1 MVRQRALVLEDEYLV
16 ALDIETTLLG
26 MGFDT
31 VDIATSLAGAVLA
44 LEKGDYDCVLLD
56 VNISGET
63 SFDLARDLAARQI
76 PFGFI
81 SGYSDTSGFP
91 DDLKQSLV
99 LGKPF
104 DDGEFASFVA
114 NLLGDHE
121 KAARLDIKEP

>member
-31 VDIATSLAGAVLA
+31 VDIATSIAGAVTA
-44 LEKGDYDCVLLD
+44 LETHIYDCVFLD
-56 VNISGET
+56 VNIAGEN
-63 SFDLARDLAARQI
+63 SFDLARALGERQI

-81 SGYSDTSGFP
+81 SGYNDTSGFP
-91 DDLKQSLV
+91 EDLKEAVV

-104 DDGEFASFVA
+104 DDGEFATFVSGI
-114 NLLGDHE
+114 LGEHE
-121 KAARLDIKEP
+121 KRASSEAR

>member
-26 MGFDT
+26 MGFDV
-31 VDIATSLAGAVLA
+31 VDITTSLGGAVSALA
-44 LEKGDYDCVLLD
+44 SNTYDCVFLD

-63 SFDLARDLAARQI
+63 SFELARHLRSGQI

-81 SGYSDTSGFP
+81 SGYNDTSGFP
-91 DDLKQSLV
+91 DDLKQSVV

-104 DDGEFASFVA
+104 DDGEFAGFVSIV
-114 NLLGDHE
+114 LDEHE
-121 KAARLDIKEP
+121 NTRRA

>member
-31 VDIATSLAGAVLA
+31 VDIA
-44 LEKGDYDCVLLD
+44 LETHASDCVFLD
-56 VNISGET
+56 VNIAGEN
-63 SFDLARDLAARQI
+63 SFDLARALGDRQI

-81 SGYSDTSGFP
+81 SGYNDTSGFP
-91 DDLKQSLV
+91 DDLKQAVV

-104 DDGEFASFVA
+104 DDGEFATFVTGI
-114 NLLGDHE
+114 LDDHE
-121 KAARLDIKEP
+121 KRAASEAR